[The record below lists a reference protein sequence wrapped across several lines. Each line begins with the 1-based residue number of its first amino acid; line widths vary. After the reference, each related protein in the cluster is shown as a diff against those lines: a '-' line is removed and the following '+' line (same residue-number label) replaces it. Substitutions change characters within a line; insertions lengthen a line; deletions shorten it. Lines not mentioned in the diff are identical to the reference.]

1 MTKRR
6 YLTPWI
12 STLALALSGCASSS
26 LPDPKE
32 SVAAYVDAA
41 KRGDADA
48 LYALLSE
55 DGKKSLTR
63 DAVKEIVATDKAELA
78 ERAKDLASPDANVR
92 SEAEVRYADGEAAAL
107 VVEDGDFRI
116 SAADALPA
124 EAQTPVQ
131 ALGQLRRVLARRS
144 YPGLVRVLSK
154 GTREAVEN
162 DLRTLVEGLENPEG
176 LDVEVRGDRAVVFVP
191 GGHTVVLRREDGAWH
206 VENFGK

>member
-6 YLTPWI
+6 YLSPL
-12 STLALALSGCASSS
+12 LAILTCVLAGCASSS

-32 SVAAYVDAA
+32 SVAAYVEAA
-41 KRGDADA
+41 KRGDAEA

-63 DAVKEIVATDKAELA
+63 DAVKEIVSVDKAELA
-78 ERAKDLASPDANVR
+78 QRAKDLSSPDANVR
-92 SEAEVRYADGEAAAL
+92 SEAEVRYGDGEAAAL

-144 YPGLVRVLSK
+144 YPGLVRVLTK

-162 DLRTLVEGLENPEG
+162 DLRTLVEGLEDPEG